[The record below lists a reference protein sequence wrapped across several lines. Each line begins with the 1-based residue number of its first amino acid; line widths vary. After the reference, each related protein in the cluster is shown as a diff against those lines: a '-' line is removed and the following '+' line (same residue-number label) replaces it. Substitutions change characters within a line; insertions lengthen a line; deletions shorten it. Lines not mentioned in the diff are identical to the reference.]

1 MSLPHRSV
9 STIDNV
15 EFVNLT
21 PNDINPMM
29 SQCEIKVFYVG
40 QNRNQSYISKEV
52 AAEMAKTLRGAPI
65 VGAFRDEKG
74 DFTDHGQRVTID
86 DEGVHFSCA
95 SRPYGFVAPDAK
107 VWFKKFSEQ
116 DDFGNP
122 IEREYLMTTGYL
134 WTGQYEEVKNVV
146 DESKPQSME
155 LDNDSL
161 QGHWAEDSK
170 NGMEFFIINDAVIS
184 KLCIL
189 GDDVEPCFEGAAI
202 TKPEVS
208 TSFTLDNKFKTTLFD
223 MMKELEFV
231 LKGDKTVEDE
241 KNMNS
246 VVNSNE
252 QKPAEEFSAEN
263 KADEQKNAST
273 ESEFVNKKKDD
284 EAKDA
289 ASFEEKPAAPADKK
303 EDASD
308 DKTGDDSAK
317 KEDEAPAAEDDEDKK
332 KKPATKNSLHTDEEY
347 DALEQKFN
355 ELQIQFNDL
364 KSENEK
370 LIAFKN
376 DVEDKQKDE
385 LIAKFYKLD
394 DADKKDVIE
403 HKRDYSLD
411 EIESKLAVICYRKK
425 IDFSD
430 ASEEQKPAVTFDVSG
445 AGAQTE
451 DWVEAVLA
459 NQNKI

>member
-52 AAEMAKTLRGAPI
+52 ATEIAKTLRGAPI
-65 VGAFRDEKG
+65 VGAYRSEKE

-95 SRPYGFVAPDAK
+95 TRPYGFVAPDAQ

-122 IEREYLMTTGYL
+122 VEREYLMTTGYL
-134 WTGQYEEVKNVV
+134 WTGQYEEAKQVV
-146 DESKPQSME
+146 DKSKPQSME

-161 QGHWAEDSK
+161 QGHWAEDNK
-170 NGMEFFIINDAVIS
+170 NGMEFFIINDAIIS

-189 GDDVEPCFEGAAI
+189 GDDVQPCFEGAAI
-202 TKPEVS
+202 TKPEIS
-208 TSFTLDNKFKTTLFD
+208 ASFALDNKFKTTLFD
-223 MMKELEFV
+223 MMKQLEFV
-231 LKGDKTVEDE
+231 LKGDKTVEDD
-241 KNMNS
+241 KNLNS
-246 VVNSNE
+246 AIDNNE
-252 QKPAEEFSAEN
+252 QKPAEQFSAEN
-263 KADEQKNAST
+263 TADEQKNTST
-273 ESEFVNKKKDD
+273 ESEFAKNQDKKDD
-284 EAKDA
+284 PKQGDSTDSEDNKEQDA
-289 ASFEEKPAAPADKK
+289 PEENPKK
-303 EDASD
+303 EDD
-308 DKTGDDSAK
+308 GSAQ
-317 KEDEAPAAEDDEDKK
+317 DAEDDEEK
-332 KKPATKNSLHTDEEY
+332 KKPAVKNSLHTDEEY
-347 DALEQKFN
+347 AALEQKFN
-355 ELQIQFNDL
+355 ELQTEFNDM
-364 KSENEK
+364 KTENEK

-385 LIAKFYKLD
+385 LIAKFYMLD

-403 HKRDYSLD
+403 NKRNYSLD
-411 EIESKLAVICYRKK
+411 DIESKLAVICYRKK
-425 IDFSD
+425 VDFSNT
-430 ASEEQKPAVTFDVSG
+430 SEKEEEKKKPAITFDVDG